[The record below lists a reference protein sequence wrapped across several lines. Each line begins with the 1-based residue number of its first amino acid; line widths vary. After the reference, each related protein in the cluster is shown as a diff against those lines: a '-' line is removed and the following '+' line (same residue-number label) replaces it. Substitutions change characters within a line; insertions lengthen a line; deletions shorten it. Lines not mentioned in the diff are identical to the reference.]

1 MNSSGNGVLSSGV
14 PVCILL
20 SVYNGATYLDAL
32 LQSLARQ
39 THADWLLVWRDDGS
53 RDESRAILHR
63 FASLLAPGRCREI
76 TQGKKRLGVAKSFGL
91 LLEHVPAGHA
101 VAFCDQD
108 DVWFPDKLERGFA
121 AMSARC
127 NGQVPAL
134 YCSRQTLTDA
144 DLQPIGVSPMLPHD
158 PTFPMA
164 LTQNIATGCTVLLS
178 PAAVKLVGVA
188 MPPPPHTLHDWWSYL
203 LVSGAGGVIIADN
216 EPSLYYR
223 QHQSNAVGA
232 PTHWFRRALAAF
244 RRGPSLFMRAFR
256 GNVTQLL
263 AQQLLLLQENRTCL
277 LALQKALS
285 AQGLAGWV
293 ARYRL
298 LRQMRQLHRVTFAEQ
313 QIFYLWFILG

>member
-1 MNSSGNGVLSSGV
+1 MNSPENGASSSGV

-20 SVYNGATYLDAL
+20 SVYNGATYLEAL

-39 THADWLLVWRDDGS
+39 THADWILLWRDDGS
-53 RDESRAILHR
+53 RDKGRAILHR
-63 FASLLAPGRCREI
+63 FAGLLAPGRCREI

-108 DVWFPDKLERGFA
+108 DVWFPDKLERGLA
-121 AMSARC
+121 ALSARC
-127 NGQVPAL
+127 TGHVPAL

-158 PTFPMA
+158 LTFPMA
-164 LTQNIATGCTVLLS
+164 LTQNIATGCTVVLS
-178 PAAVKLVGVA
+178 PAAVTLVRAA
-188 MPPPPHTLHDWWSYL
+188 MPPPPDTLHDWWSYL
-203 LVSGAGGVIIADN
+203 LVSAAGGVVVADN

-263 AQQLLLLQENRTCL
+263 AQQQVLPQNRTCL
-277 LALQKALS
+277 LALQKAL
-285 AQGLAGWV
+285 AVPGMAGWF

-298 LRQMRQLHRVTFAEQ
+298 LRQMRQLRRATFAEQ
-313 QIFYLWFILG
+313 QIFCLWFIMG

>member
-1 MNSSGNGVLSSGV
+1 MNSPENGASSSGV

-20 SVYNGATYLDAL
+20 SVYNGATYLEAL

-39 THADWLLVWRDDGS
+39 THTDWILLWRDDGS
-53 RDESRAILHR
+53 RDDGRAILHR
-63 FASLLAPGRCREI
+63 FAGLLAPGRCREI
-76 TQGKKRLGVAKSFGL
+76 TQGKKRLGVAQSFGL
-91 LLEHVPAGHA
+91 LLEHVPEGCA

-121 AMSARC
+121 ALATRC

-178 PAAVKLVGVA
+178 PAAVTLVRAA
-188 MPPPPHTLHDWWSYL
+188 MPPPPDTLHDWWSYL
-203 LVSGAGGVIIADN
+203 LVSAAGGVVVADN
-216 EPSLYYR
+216 RPSLYYR

-256 GNVTQLL
+256 GNVMRLL
-263 AQQLLLLQENRTCL
+263 AQQQVLQEQNRTCL
-277 LALQKALS
+277 LALQKAL
-285 AQGLAGWV
+285 ATPGMVGWV

-298 LRQMRQLHRVTFAEQ
+298 LRQMRQLRRATFAEQ
-313 QIFYLWFILG
+313 QIFCLWFILG